1 MGKVHLLQRAFSLYP
16 DEIKKTLHF
25 GWLGFLWSAAGSC
38 AVTLFD
44 GLFLETVGP
53 KHLPSA
59 YAYIALGL
67 IISSFFLF
75 KGLKVL
81 SLKGLLKSVV
91 WINLSLY
98 ALALVLI
105 YAFPGL
111 RSTWF
116 YGTKVIS
123 TIGYASL
130 SITFWSFVDEYYD
143 LQDAKRIYTLIMAAE
158 FAGAIFSGALI
169 SISIDWI
176 QTAGL
181 VLATVA
187 LLGLCHVV
195 LRYITKV
202 HSPVHDDLEE
212 VISLSKKTLGFRGLA
227 KRMLKSPYVISLIG
241 VNIGAQ
247 LLWNVTEFN
256 YMTSFTQHFKGESS
270 YELIEFLGSTKAW
283 ISLGNMLF
291 MLFAYSRMI
300 RRVGLNNSALIPY
313 LTFLGLYAF
322 WTWAP
327 SIGFAVLGI
336 IAVEGVLFT
345 IEDNNFNLFLNIT
358 TDKIKRPL
366 RIFIEAFVEPA
377 SILAAA
383 GLLSINISALFT
395 GLFVALFA
403 VATAWALR
411 RSYRPAIVKNL
422 QERAIRFDRP
432 AKSYLVQVGKKE
444 RKKQANLLALHFPP
458 SLSAAK
464 LLSLIGTERDFIAFL
479 KRCDTLFPKELEHI
493 VSHFNAYS
501 WTDRTA
507 FISACKH
514 FLKQYGPIDVESS
527 ETLALQSALL
537 LLLAEEG
544 KVDESKAL
552 SLLEQ
557 SDYRLQAAGILSL
570 EHAGAAK
577 KLKEAYEKRTLAIY
591 SLQQLLSSS
600 CPDALAMGLYVQ
612 SRMDYESDIKL
623 LFPFLDHPKSTVQ
636 LAAADSLSQL
646 LTDEHSEFIPQL
658 FEALERVRLPSVRLK
673 LIKAASSLIQKEHIV
688 PLARLSARLTP
699 TEKRACVE
707 ALTRVEAPLELYL
720 DALKDLRLNLEA
732 RLVLAKAAFKRSP
745 RRFRKA
751 LFSIALPEIERCSAY
766 YLLQDSSENPHL
778 TAAIRATFQH
788 TRDYLIHLLA
798 IGGSL
803 EDSDLIIHGLRS
815 SNEKVHS
822 HCVETVEKTC
832 ERKLFRLLEPLIDDR
847 PSSEKMRKIRAKLPK
862 ELCTDSSGMIAYLHK
877 SSFQSDRLIAL
888 YEIALSQP
896 DLLAEHIHAL
906 PESDQN
912 SKLIQHLIQEL
923 LTAKAQL

>member
-1 MGKVHLLQRAFSLYP
+1 MKKVQLLRRAFGLYP

-25 GWLGFLWSAAGSC
+25 GWLGFLWSAAASC

-67 IISSFFLF
+67 IATSFFLF
-75 KGLKVL
+75 KGLKLL

-91 WINLSLY
+91 WTNLSLY
-98 ALALVLI
+98 GLALALI
-105 YAFPGL
+105 YAFPEL
-111 RSTWF
+111 KSTWF
-116 YGTKVIS
+116 YGYKVIS

-143 LQDAKRIYTLIMAAE
+143 LQDAKRIYTLVMAAE

-169 SISIDWI
+169 SLSIDWI
-176 QTAGL
+176 QAGGL
-181 VLATVA
+181 IAATLI

-195 LRYITKV
+195 LHVITKA
-202 HSPVHDDLEE
+202 HAPVHDDLKE
-212 VISLSKKTLGFRGLA
+212 VSSLSKKSLGFKNLA

-256 YMTSFTQHFKGESS
+256 YMTSFTQHFQSESS

-283 ISLGNMLF
+283 ISLANMLF

-313 LTFLGLYAF
+313 LLFFGLYVL
-322 WTWAP
+322 WLTAP
-327 SIGFAVLGI
+327 SFALAVLGI
-336 IAVEGVLFT
+336 IAVEGILFT
-345 IEDNNFNLFLNIT
+345 IEDNNFNLFLNVT

-383 GLLSINISALFT
+383 GLLSINISALLT
-395 GLFVALFA
+395 GLFVAVFA
-403 VATAWALR
+403 VAVAWALR
-411 RSYRPAIVKNL
+411 KSYRPAIVKNL

-432 AKSYLVQVGKKE
+432 AKNYLAQLGKKE
-444 RKKQANLLALHFPP
+444 RKKQASLLALRYPP

-464 LLSLIGTERDFIAFL
+464 LLSHIGSERDFAAFL
-479 KRCDTLFPKELEHI
+479 MRCDTLFPKELEQI
-493 VSHFNAYS
+493 VAHFNTHS
-501 WTDRTA
+501 WQDRSP
-507 FISACKH
+507 FISACEH
-514 FLKQYGPIDVESS
+514 FLKQYSLADTKNQD
-527 ETLALQSALL
+527 TLTLQSTLL

-544 KVDESKAL
+544 RVDEAEAL
-552 SLLEQ
+552 ALLEH

-570 EHAGAAK
+570 EQAGAAK

-623 LFPFLDHPKSTVQ
+623 LFPFLDHPTPAVK

-646 LTDEHSEFIPQL
+646 LTTEHSAFIPQL
-658 FEALERVRLPSVRLK
+658 FEALERVNLASVRLK
-673 LIKAASSLIQKEHIV
+673 LIKAAANLIQKEHVV

-699 TEKRACVE
+699 HEKRACVE
-707 ALTRVEAPLELYL
+707 VLAHVQAPFEHYL
-720 DALKDLRLNLEA
+720 DSLKDLRLDLQA
-732 RLVLAKAAFKRSP
+732 RLVLAKAAFKKAPKRL
-745 RRFRKA
+745 RKE
-751 LFSIALPEIERCSAY
+751 LYTIALPEIERCSAY
-766 YLLQDSSENPHL
+766 YVLQDSSENPYL
-778 TAAIRATFQH
+778 AAAIRSTFHH
-788 TRDYLIHLLA
+788 TRDYIIHLLA
-798 IGGSL
+798 LGGSL

-832 ERKLFRLLEPLIDDR
+832 ERKLFRLIEPLIDDR
-847 PSSEKMRKIRAKLPK
+847 PSSEKIRKIRAKLPV
-862 ELCTDSSGMIAYLHK
+862 ELSTDKKGMIDYLHK

-888 YEIALSQP
+888 YEVALSNP
-896 DLLAEHIHAL
+896 DLLSEYLEHL

-912 SKLIQHLIQEL
+912 SKLTQHLIQEL
-923 LTAKAQL
+923 PTAKAQP

>member
-1 MGKVHLLQRAFSLYP
+1 MKRIQFLKSAFSLYP

-25 GWLGFLWSAAGSC
+25 GWLGFLWSAAGAC

-53 KHLPSA
+53 KHLPGA
-59 YAYIALGL
+59 YGYIAIGL
-67 IISSFFLF
+67 ITSSFFLF

-81 SLKGLLKSVV
+81 SLKGLLRSVI
-91 WINLSLY
+91 WTNFSLY

-105 YAFPGL
+105 YTMPGFN
-111 RSTWF
+111 SAWF
-116 YGTKVIS
+116 YGYKVIS

-169 SISIDWI
+169 SLSIDWI
-176 QTAGL
+176 QSGGVVFATL
-181 VLATVA
+181 TLLA
-187 LLGLCHVV
+187 LCQVI
-195 LRYITKV
+195 LQIITKKY
-202 HSPVHDDLEE
+202 SPVHDDLEE
-212 VISLSKKTLGFRGLA
+212 VISLAKKSLGFKSLA
-227 KRMLKSPYVISLIG
+227 KRILKSPYVLSLIG

-256 YMTSFTQHFKGESS
+256 YMTSFTEHFHGESS

-300 RRVGLNNSALIPY
+300 RRVGLNNSALVPY
-313 LTFLGLYAF
+313 LLFFGLYAF
-322 WTWAP
+322 WISAP
-327 SIGFAVLGI
+327 SFALAIFGI

-377 SILAAA
+377 TILAAS
-383 GLLSINISALFT
+383 GLLSIDISSIYM
-395 GLFVALFA
+395 GLFVSLFA
-403 VATAWALR
+403 VAVAWALR
-411 RSYRPAIVKNL
+411 RSYRPAILKNL

-432 AKSYLVQVGKKE
+432 TTSYLSQLGKKE
-444 RKKQANLLALHFPP
+444 RKRQASLLALRYPP

-464 LLSLIGTERDFIAFL
+464 LLLAIGSERDFAAFL
-479 KRCDTLFPKELEHI
+479 DRCDTLSPKELEQI
-493 VSHFNAYS
+493 ISQFNTYN
-501 WTDRTA
+501 WTDRGL
-507 FISACKH
+507 FISACEH
-514 FLKQYGPIDVESS
+514 FLKQYNSIDIKGADG
-527 ETLALQSALL
+527 LDLISALL
-537 LLLAEEG
+537 LILSEAG
-544 KVDESKAL
+544 KVDESMAL
-552 SLLEQ
+552 TLLEHA
-557 SDYRLQAAGILSL
+557 DFRLQAAGILSL

-591 SLQQLLSSS
+591 SLQQLLSSH

-623 LFPFLDHPKSTVQ
+623 LFPFLDHPQPAVQ

-658 FEALERVRLPSVRLK
+658 FEALERLRLPKVRLK
-673 LIKAASSLIQKEHIV
+673 LLQAVKKLVQKEHII

-699 TEKRACVE
+699 IEKRACVD
-707 ALTRVEAPLELYL
+707 ALAQAQSSFERYI
-720 DALKDLRLNLEA
+720 DALKDLRLDLEA

-751 LFSIALPEIERCSAY
+751 LYAIALPEIERCSAY
-766 YLLQDSSENPHL
+766 YVLQNSSENPHL
-778 TAAIRATFQH
+778 AAAIRATFHH

-798 IGGSL
+798 VGGSL

-815 SNEKVHS
+815 SSEKVHS

-832 ERKLFRLLEPLIDDR
+832 ERKLFRLIEPLIDDR

-862 ELCTDSSGMIAYLHK
+862 ELSTDTKGMIEYMYK

-888 YEIALSQP
+888 YEIALSRPEQL
-896 DLLAEHIHAL
+896 DKYINNL
-906 PESDQN
+906 PESDRN
-912 SKLIQHLIQEL
+912 SKLTEHLIQEL
-923 LTAKAQL
+923 PTAKAQL